1 MTPEIVPEEFE
12 QVMGCTVADLLRALP
27 VALPGASI
35 DTNTSAGVIDSTF
48 PDGTLRLAWLPLPAR
63 RIALLEIPRLQV
75 RFQYAGMSPARRR
88 EVQRRFDLATQR
100 GGG

>member
-1 MTPEIVPEEFE
+1 MTPDIVPEDFE

-27 VALPGASI
+27 AALPGARI
-35 DTNTSAGVIDSTF
+35 DTDSGACVINGVFD
-48 PDGTLRLAWLPLPAR
+48 DGTLKLAWQPLPAR

-75 RFQYAGMSPARRR
+75 RFRYTGMTDARRR

>member
-1 MTPEIVPEEFE
+1 MTPEVVPEQFE

-27 VALPGASI
+27 MALPGASV
-35 DTNTSAGVIDSTF
+35 DTDTGSCVVHGVF
-48 PDGTLRLAWLPLPAR
+48 ADGSLHLAWQSLPAR

-75 RFQYAGMSPARRR
+75 RFTYVGMSPERRR